1 MHSRLAAGVAMIRYG
16 FNIRTKSGQRVD
28 NILIMAAT
36 LDDAERRLRQMY
48 VHCEIIERREQS
60 VPRRVDTLD
69 VEGVIG
75 MISAASSTHK
85 SGTQ

>member
-1 MHSRLAAGVAMIRYG
+1 MIRFG

-28 NILIMAAT
+28 NIQIVAAS

-60 VPRRVDTLD
+60 VPRRSDNLD
-69 VEGVIG
+69 IEHVVG
-75 MISAASSTHK
+75 MISASPSGHKAGTH
-85 SGTQ
+85 

>member
-1 MHSRLAAGVAMIRYG
+1 MIRYG
-16 FNIRTKSGQRVD
+16 FNIRTRSGQRVD
-28 NILIMAAT
+28 NIQIMAAT

-48 VHCEIIERREQS
+48 VHCEIIEYREQS

-69 VEGVIG
+69 VESVVG
-75 MISAASSTHK
+75 MISAAPSTHK